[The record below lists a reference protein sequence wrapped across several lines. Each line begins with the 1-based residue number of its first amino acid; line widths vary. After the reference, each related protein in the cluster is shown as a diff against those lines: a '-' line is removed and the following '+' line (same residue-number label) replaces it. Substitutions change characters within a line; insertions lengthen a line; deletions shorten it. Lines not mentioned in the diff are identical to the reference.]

1 MSMCVSEVK
10 GCQCQRSSC
19 VLIRACKKFGDMDSV
34 RAVCD
39 SSDISFR
46 CISAVSESPC
56 SSDRLRESMR
66 EGEGAKGG
74 EQITKEADMMKERS

>member
-1 MSMCVSEVK
+1 MFQRLKDVNVSADLLYFCVRV
-10 GCQCQRSSC
+10 
-19 VLIRACKKFGDMDSV
+19 KKFQNLASV
-34 RAVCD
+34 RTMCD

-56 SSDRLRESMR
+56 SSDRLRESTR
-66 EGEGAKGG
+66 EGERAKGG